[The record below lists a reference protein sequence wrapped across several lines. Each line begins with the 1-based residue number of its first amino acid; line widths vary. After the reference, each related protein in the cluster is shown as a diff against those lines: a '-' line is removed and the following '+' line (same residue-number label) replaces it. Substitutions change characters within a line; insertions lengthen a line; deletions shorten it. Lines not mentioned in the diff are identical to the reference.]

1 MRDFTLQKYKK
12 LIESLKNQGFIF
24 NTFNDFIINDNIE
37 SILLR
42 HDVDKLPFN
51 SLAIAQ
57 IENTLSIKGSYYF
70 RILPC
75 SFNENIIKQ
84 IAELGHEIGYH
95 YETMDTCKGNIDD
108 AYDEFCKNLE
118 KFRKIYPVKTI
129 CMHGSPRSK
138 YDNKDIW
145 KKYDYKKIGIIGEPY
160 FDVDF
165 SKVFYLTDT
174 GRCWDGNKYSI
185 RDKVNS
191 SFNLSFHSTQQI
203 INAANQG
210 KLPEQIMF
218 TIHPQR
224 WNNNMY
230 KWVKEFVFQ
239 NMKNKIK
246 QMLINNESKTPNSSQ
261 N

>member
-1 MRDFTLQKYKK
+1 MDFTTSTFQTL
-12 LIESLKNQGFIF
+12 LESLQQQGFSF
-24 NTFNDFIINDNIE
+24 QTFAEYIE
-37 SILLR
+37 QQKEKTVILR
-42 HDVDKLPFN
+42 HDVDRLPYN
-51 SLAIAQ
+51 ALKTAQ
-57 IENTLSIKGSYYF
+57 IENESGIKGSYYF
-70 RILPC
+70 RIIPE
-75 SFNENIIKQ
+75 SFNETVIKK
-84 IAELGHEIGYH
+84 IAGLGHEIGYH
-95 YETMDTCKGNIDD
+95 YEDLTISKGNIDK
-108 AYDEFCKNLE
+108 AYDSFCGNLE
-118 KFRKIYPVKTI
+118 KLQKLYSVKTI
-129 CMHGSPRSK
+129 CMHGSPISK
-138 YDNKDIW
+138 WDSRDIW
-145 KKYDYKKIGIIGEPY
+145 KKYDYKKLGIIGEPY
-160 FDVDF
+160 FDIDF
-165 SKVFYLTDT
+165 NNVFYLTDT
-174 GRCWDGNKYSI
+174 GRCWDGEKFSI

-191 SFNLSFHSTQQI
+191 SFSLSFHSTQQI

>member
-1 MRDFTLQKYKK
+1 IDF
-12 LIESLKNQGFIF
+12 N
-24 NTFNDFIINDNIE
+24 N
-37 SILLR
+37 
-42 HDVDKLPFN
+42 
-51 SLAIAQ
+51 
-57 IENTLSIKGSYYF
+57 
-70 RILPC
+70 
-75 SFNENIIKQ
+75 
-84 IAELGHEIGYH
+84 
-95 YETMDTCKGNIDD
+95 
-108 AYDEFCKNLE
+108 
-118 KFRKIYPVKTI
+118 
-129 CMHGSPRSK
+129 
-138 YDNKDIW
+138 
-145 KKYDYKKIGIIGEPY
+145 
-160 FDVDF
+160 
-165 SKVFYLTDT
+165 VFYLTDT
-174 GRCWDGNKYSI
+174 GRCWDGEKFSI